1 VNLFDSSALLAFLQ
15 GESGA
20 DVVEKAL
27 LTGGSCGAANWSE
40 TAQKTRQRG
49 GDWSLAQGL
58 LESYGLT
65 VEPVNADDAVRAA
78 FLWESGSP
86 LSLGDRLCLAQGE
99 RLDAT
104 IWTADKAWGS
114 SAPIRQV
121 R

>member
-1 VNLFDSSALLAFLQ
+1 MNLFDSSALLAFLQ

-20 DVVEKAL
+20 DVVEGAL
-27 LTGGSCGAANWSE
+27 EAGGACGAANWSE
-40 TAQKTRQRG
+40 TARKTRQRG
-49 GDWSLAQGL
+49 GDWSLARGL

-78 FLWESGSP
+78 ALWEPGSP
-86 LSLGDRLCLAQGE
+86 LSLADRLCLAQGD

-104 IWTADKAWGS
+104 IWTADAAWGS
-114 SAPIRQV
+114 STPIRQV